1 MKYTVLT
8 IALAAS
14 LAGCSDFTAGGSEPI
29 PVVDAPREWLVVLI
43 AYDRNELGPSVNE
56 DISEFASFRD
66 EAHRIHRI
74 VLRDSVSYG
83 ASALLVDE
91 DGRHPLEGVLSAE
104 ETLFDGNDLAAAL
117 ARLNDRFAARATILL
132 ITGHGRGRY
141 GFGLRDDDP
150 SRTVTDRDIER
161 LYETI
166 DAERQPRFV
175 FFDGS
180 YTTHLEFLYPF
191 RNTSTTVIAHTGN
204 LRANALD
211 YETLAATIAD
221 DISDDP
227 ATAETL
233 ADLLDRAE
241 VVPDNNDGGAVVLT
255 PASIA
260 TAVDSIRPLAEAIHA
275 TNNDSQSQEELQ
287 ATLLAASLAPDV
299 PGDASVS
306 LGTVLDA
313 DALTAELSTAH
324 PGLLE
329 DAPWHRIVLHLVLVD
344 ELGTPTGHDA
354 DYRPDLGTP
363 AAPSFCLETPW
374 APDISHGK
382 GFLWDLWYR
391 RY

>member
-14 LAGCSDFTAGGSEPI
+14 LAGCSDFAAGGSEPI
-29 PVVDAPREWLVVLI
+29 PAVDAPREWLVVLI

-66 EAHRIHRI
+66 EEHRIHRI

-91 DGRHPLEGVLSAE
+91 DGRYPLEGVLFAE
-104 ETLFDGNDLAAAL
+104 ETLFDGHDLATVL

-150 SRTVTDRDIER
+150 SRAVTDRDIQR
-161 LYETI
+161 MYKTL
-166 DAERQPRFV
+166 DADRQPRFV

-191 RNTSTTVIAHTGN
+191 RNTGTTVIGHTGN
-204 LRANALD
+204 LRAGGLD
-211 YETLAATIAD
+211 YTALAAAIAGGD
-221 DISDDP
+221 SDDP
-227 ATAETL
+227 VIGETL
-233 ADLLDRAE
+233 TAQLDEAD
-241 VVPDNNDGGAVVLT
+241 VVPDGGGSGAVPLT
-255 PASIA
+255 PVSIA
-260 TAVDSIRPLAEAIHA
+260 TAVDSIGYLAEAIRLVSDDP
-275 TNNDSQSQEELQ
+275 DSQEALQ
-287 ATLLAASLAPDV
+287 ATLLSDSLAPTL

-306 LGTVLDA
+306 LDRVISVEPLASELAGTA
-313 DALTAELSTAH
+313 PWILT
-324 PGLLE
+324 
-329 DAPWHRIVLHLVLVD
+329 DAPWHRLHLHLVLLD

-363 AAPSFCLETPW
+363 TVPSFCLETLW
-374 APDISHGK
+374 APDITHGT